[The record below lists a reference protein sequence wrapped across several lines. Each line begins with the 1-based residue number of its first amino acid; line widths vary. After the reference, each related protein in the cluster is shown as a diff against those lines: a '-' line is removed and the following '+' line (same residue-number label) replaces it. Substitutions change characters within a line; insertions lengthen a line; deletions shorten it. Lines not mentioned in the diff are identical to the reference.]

1 MAFMQ
6 IDAGYLDGLFQELG
20 NLLQH
25 PIIRGN
31 QEILAE
37 VNDILDGAYVP
48 PVLAEQEMDDL
59 WNAYED
65 IQQDLNILMQRV
77 GEEEFDLRLE
87 NFYEDLANLEDR
99 IEVVEMERGIFNN

>member
-1 MAFMQ
+1 
-6 IDAGYLDGLFQELG
+6 
-20 NLLQH
+20 
-25 PIIRGN
+25 
-31 QEILAE
+31 
-37 VNDILDGAYVP
+37 
-48 PVLAEQEMDDL
+48 MDDL

>member
-1 MAFMQ
+1 
-6 IDAGYLDGLFQELG
+6 
-20 NLLQH
+20 
-25 PIIRGN
+25 
-31 QEILAE
+31 
-37 VNDILDGAYVP
+37 
-48 PVLAEQEMDDL
+48 MDDL

-65 IQQDLNILMQRV
+65 IQQDLNVLMQRV